1 MISLLSLAAPT
12 FPASARLI
20 AYLCLLLFTPFVIAQ
35 NSTAATDNN
44 ITVAHW
50 WLSESELKNAT
61 VLKKHLSQYNLDWK
75 NISADSNSTT
85 DYLGNFQ
92 AWLTKSQRPDAA
104 IVIGSAA
111 ITHINSQHFLQL
123 DQIAQEQHWEDV
135 IPYAIQATS
144 KHKGHWISAPF
155 NNHSTNW
162 LWLNKTLFSQLDL
175 PEPETWNDLIA
186 ALERAKQLGIPA
198 LVTLNS
204 DWQQTQL
211 FEMLLVATAG
221 MESYRRIFIDNK
233 IIETEDK
240 RQLLTTFLRL
250 KQISHYFSDNTLNST
265 WNEASNLLGQGKV
278 LMQIN
283 GSWVNSELKNLGWK
297 ADEDYICLRFPD
309 TQGAYI
315 FNSDHFVF
323 FKNGPATE
331 KNQRQMARVL
341 LDKEFQRDLSMISG
355 AAPVR
360 VDISTKGFDSCT
372 KKNVHDLRMANMRH
386 AVIPI
391 ISNPKLFKIVNDYL
405 VLKTTAEQATE
416 QALALFTQITLD
428 NKANAGLSDAD

>member
-1 MISLLSLAAPT
+1 MTSLLSLAEPV

-75 NISADSNSTT
+75 NISADDNSTT

>member
-1 MISLLSLAAPT
+1 MTSLLSLAEPV
-12 FPASARLI
+12 FSASARLI
-20 AYLCLLLFTPFVIAQ
+20 AYLCLLLLTPFVIAQ
-35 NSTAATDNN
+35 NSTVATDNN

>member
-1 MISLLSLAAPT
+1 MTSLLSLAEPV
-12 FPASARLI
+12 FSASARLI

-35 NSTAATDNN
+35 NSTVSKATS
-44 ITVAHW
+44 ISVAHW
-50 WLSESELKNAT
+50 WLSESELKSAT
-61 VLKKHLSQYNLDWK
+61 VLQKHLLQHDLDWK
-75 NISADSNSTT
+75 KISADDNSSSG
-85 DYLGNFQ
+85 YLGNIQ

-162 LWLNKTLFSQLDL
+162 LWLNKRLFSQLDL

-186 ALERAKQLGIPA
+186 VLKRAKQLGIPA

-323 FKNGPATE
+323 FKNGPAAE
-331 KNQRQMARVL
+331 KNQLQMARVL

>member
-1 MISLLSLAAPT
+1 LTSLLSLAEPV
-12 FPASARLI
+12 FSASARLI

-35 NSTAATDNN
+35 NSTVSKATS
-44 ITVAHW
+44 ISVAHW
-50 WLSESELKNAT
+50 WLSESELKSAT
-61 VLKKHLSQYNLDWK
+61 VLQKHLLQHDLDWK
-75 NISADSNSTT
+75 KISADDNSSSG
-85 DYLGNFQ
+85 YLGNIQ

-111 ITHINSQHFLQL
+111 FTHSNSKHFLQL
-123 DQIAQEQHWEDV
+123 DQIAQEQNWEDV

-162 LWLNKTLFSQLDL
+162 LWLNKRLFSQLDL

-186 ALERAKQLGIPA
+186 VLKRAKQLGIPA

-221 MESYRRIFIDNK
+221 MESYRRIFIGNK
-233 IIETEDK
+233 IIEAEDK

-250 KQISHYFSDNTLNST
+250 KEISHYFSDNTLNST
-265 WNEASNLLGQGKV
+265 WNEASDLLGQGKV

-323 FKNGPATE
+323 FKNGPAAE
-331 KNQRQMARVL
+331 KNQLQMARVL

-386 AVIPI
+386 AVIPM

-405 VLKTTAEQATE
+405 DLKTTAEQATE
-416 QALALFTQITLD
+416 QTLALFIQITLD
-428 NKANAGLSDAD
+428 NKTNAEPSYAD

>member
-50 WLSESELKNAT
+50 WLSESELKSAT

-75 NISADSNSTT
+75 NISADDNSTT
-85 DYLGNFQ
+85 GYLGNIQ
-92 AWLTKSQRPDAA
+92 SWLTQSQRPDAA
-104 IVIGSAA
+104 IVIGSSAFA
-111 ITHINSQHFLQL
+111 HNSAEHFLQL
-123 DQIAQEQHWEDV
+123 DQVAEEQSWEDV

-186 ALERAKQLGIPA
+186 VLDRAKQLGIPA

-211 FEMLLVATAG
+211 FEMLLVATAR
-221 MESYRRIFIDNK
+221 MESYRRIFIDNT

-250 KQISHYFSDNTLNST
+250 KQISRYFSDNTLKST
-265 WNEASNLLGQGKV
+265 WNEASDLLGQGKV

-297 ADEDYICLRFPD
+297 ADEDYLCLRFPD

-323 FKNGPATE
+323 FKNGPAAA
-331 KNQRQMARVL
+331 KNQRQMARAL
-341 LDKEFQRDLSMISG
+341 LDKEFQRDLSMVSG

-360 VDISTKGFDSCT
+360 VDISTIGFDNCT
-372 KKNVHDLRMANMRH
+372 KKNVHDLRMANMRN
-386 AVIPI
+386 AVIPM
-391 ISNPKLFKIVNDYL
+391 ISNPKLLKTVSDYL
-405 VLKTTAEQATE
+405 ALKTTAEQASDLT
-416 QALALFTQITLD
+416 LALFTQITID